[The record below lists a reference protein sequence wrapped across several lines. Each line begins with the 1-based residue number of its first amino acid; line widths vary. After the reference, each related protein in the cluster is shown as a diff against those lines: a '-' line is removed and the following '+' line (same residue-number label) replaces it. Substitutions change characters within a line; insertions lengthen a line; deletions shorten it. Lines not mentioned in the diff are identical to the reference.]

1 MGRPRWRNAWWQ
13 CRVGSLIHSV
23 AYLPLGVMFLQLIG
37 CALGSGSSPAL
48 KKDTRSLQ
56 MRPKASVERKVKGPE
71 QPDVRSQVEQPRAE
85 KAFGIVTDRPPR
97 SKEQRSP
104 SEGSLLPPLPAKPPP
119 MGGSGG

>member
-1 MGRPRWRNAWWQ
+1 MGRPRWRNPWWQ
-13 CRVGSLIHSV
+13 SRVGSLLHSV
-23 AYLPLGVMFLQLIG
+23 AYLPLGFMFLQLIG

-71 QPDVRSQVEQPRAE
+71 QP
-85 KAFGIVTDRPPR
+85 
-97 SKEQRSP
+97 P
-104 SEGSLLPPLPAKPPP
+104 SVGSLLPPLPAKPPP